1 MDATA
6 KVPKEYRKYHKSV
19 AVSARATE
27 NLVPRSE
34 LSQQTKG
41 EQGCLAATKVRGKSK
56 KKEKEVFFLLRP
68 ISGRLRRPLLKS
80 PDDLEE
86 SDDYDAAR
94 RQESLSST
102 LTMMTM
108 LAMLVMLARMQRID
122 NLCFELTLS
131 KKFLR

>member
-1 MDATA
+1 M
-6 KVPKEYRKYHKSV
+6 KF
-19 AVSARATE
+19 
-27 NLVPRSE
+27 
-34 LSQQTKG
+34 
-41 EQGCLAATKVRGKSK
+41 
-56 KKEKEVFFLLRP
+56 FFLLRP

-108 LAMLVMLARMQRID
+108 LAMLTMMLARMQRID